1 MQVVRGR
8 TLCWSRGLAP
18 GRGGRG
24 RSSPPKWY
32 LGSSASSLSEPARRL
47 SLLCNPPLLPPLLEP
62 SSCCS
67 RLCDRRRVRVTREL
81 YIVGGRSG
89 ERNVDD
95 FALERGAG
103 RAGLEPG
110 PRLAT
115 ELDRCTGAGNT

>member
-1 MQVVRGR
+1 M
-8 TLCWSRGLAP
+8 AP

-24 RSSPPKWY
+24 RSSTPKWY
-32 LGSSASSLSEPARRL
+32 LGSSASSLSEPAALRL
-47 SLLCNPPLLPPLLEP
+47 SLLCKALLLPLLEP

-95 FALERGAG
+95 FAFERGAG
-103 RAGLEPG
+103 RAGLELEG